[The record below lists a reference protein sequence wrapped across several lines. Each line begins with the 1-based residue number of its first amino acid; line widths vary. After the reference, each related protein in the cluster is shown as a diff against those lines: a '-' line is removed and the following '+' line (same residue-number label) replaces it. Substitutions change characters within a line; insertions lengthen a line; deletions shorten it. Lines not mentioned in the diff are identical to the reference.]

1 MAGAF
6 GVAHSQR
13 QVAEVC
19 RVGNCAA
26 RSRRQRRGSCS
37 IWLAAC
43 AWMAL
48 ALSGESLAQAPD
60 GVDELLKHADN
71 IKTYNNTEFLQI
83 VQGLD
88 RESSRFSGTQHA
100 WLDYLKAWQLAYTG
114 DYEAAVPALQAV
126 MSQTADPTLRV
137 RAQISLIND
146 QALVSRYDEAYA
158 GLSELLEMQ
167 PHVADKDA
175 RMLVFAVAALLHN
188 EAGQYELALNYAE
201 RWRAEDDSETG
212 QCRAKYLGLDAQF
225 RSGKLE
231 LDDPRIEATIDGCT
245 KVGDVLSA
253 NIVRGFVANIEIAKG
268 KAGDAI
274 RLLRANDAELQR
286 THSARMS
293 SEFHSILARAYL
305 LTGNI
310 PLAKQYA
317 ISAVHKSI
325 KKESSKPLVDALGV
339 LYKVAQLEGDYKSAL
354 EYHERYAAADKGYLG
369 DTGARALAYEMVRQ
383 QVLDK
388 KLQIEALTGSN
399 RVLQLEKEVAA
410 KSAETERLYV
420 LLLASVLGFNMLWG
434 YRTKRSQ
441 LHFQKLSRRDGLTG
455 ILNRQH
461 FMDEAKAVL
470 QECKN
475 SGREICLI
483 LIDLDN
489 FKAVNDS
496 HGHVAGDVVLQCA
509 TAVLQV
515 SMRAMDIFGRVGGE
529 EFGVLL
535 PDCAVENARER
546 AEDLRLAIGRMDR
559 TETSIDFDVS
569 ASFGVASGREAGY
582 DLRQMLIHA
591 DSALYLAKRNGRNRV
606 EAFTLAVAEEVTAAL
621 AHPQTSSQGTL
632 H

>member
-1 MAGAF
+1 
-6 GVAHSQR
+6 
-13 QVAEVC
+13 
-19 RVGNCAA
+19 
-26 RSRRQRRGSCS
+26 
-37 IWLAAC
+37 
-43 AWMAL
+43 
-48 ALSGESLAQAPD
+48 
-60 GVDELLKHADN
+60 
-71 IKTYNNTEFLQI
+71 
-83 VQGLD
+83 
-88 RESSRFSGTQHA
+88 
-100 WLDYLKAWQLAYTG
+100 
-114 DYEAAVPALQAV
+114 
-126 MSQTADPTLRV
+126 
-137 RAQISLIND
+137 
-146 QALVSRYDEAYA
+146 
-158 GLSELLEMQ
+158 LLEMQ

-274 RLLRANDAELQR
+274 KLLRANDADLQR

-369 DTGARALAYEMVRQ
+369 DTGARALAYEMVKQ

-410 KSAETERLYV
+410 KSEETERLYV
-420 LLLASVLGFNMLWG
+420 LLLASVLGFIMLWG

-441 LHFQKLSRRDGLTG
+441 LRFQKLSRRDGLTG

-470 QECKN
+470 QECKS

>member
-1 MAGAF
+1 
-6 GVAHSQR
+6 V
-13 QVAEVC
+13 
-19 RVGNCAA
+19 
-26 RSRRQRRGSCS
+26 
-37 IWLAAC
+37 
-43 AWMAL
+43 AL
-48 ALSGESLAQAPD
+48 ALSGEPAAQAPD
-60 GVDELLKHADN
+60 GVDDLLQRADD

-88 RESSRFSGTQHA
+88 RESSRFSGSQHA
-100 WLDYLKAWQLAYTG
+100 WLDYLKAWQLGYTG
-114 DYEAAVPALQAV
+114 DYEAAVPALKAV
-126 MSQTADPTLRV
+126 MIETSDATLRV
-137 RAQISLIND
+137 RAEISLVND
-146 QALVSRYDEAYA
+146 QAFTSHYDEAYA
-158 GLSELLEMQ
+158 GLSELLEIQ
-167 PHVADKDA
+167 PQVTDKNA
-175 RMLVFAVAALLHN
+175 RMLVFAVAALLYN
-188 EAGQYELALNYAE
+188 EAGQYDLALNYAE
-201 RWRAEDDSETG
+201 RWRAEDDG
-212 QCRAKYLGLDAQF
+212 DAAQCRATYLGLDAQF

-231 LDDPRIEATIDGCT
+231 LEDPRIQGTIVACT

-253 NIVRGFVANIEIAKG
+253 NIVRTFVANIEIAEGRMK
-268 KAGDAI
+268 DAI
-274 RLLRANDAELQR
+274 KLLRANDADLQR

-310 PLAKQYA
+310 ALAKQYA
-317 ISAVHKSI
+317 LSAVQKSI
-325 KKESSKPLVDALGV
+325 KNESSKPLVDAYAV
-339 LYKVAQLEGDYKSAL
+339 LYKVAQSESDFRSAL

-388 KLQIEALTGSN
+388 KLQIEALTSSN
-399 RVLQLEKEVAA
+399 RVLQLEKAVAA
-410 KSAETERLYV
+410 KSEETERLYL
-420 LLLASVLGFNMLWG
+420 LLLACVLGFIVLWG

-441 LHFQKLSRRDGLTG
+441 LRFQKLSRRDGLTG

-461 FMDEAKAVL
+461 FMDEAKAIL
-470 QECKN
+470 QECQD

-515 SMRAMDIFGRVGGE
+515 NMRALDVFGRVGGE

-535 PDCAVENARER
+535 PDCALESARQR
-546 AEDLRLAIGRMDR
+546 AEDLRLTIGRMDR
-559 TETSIDFDVS
+559 AETGIGFDVS

-606 EAFTLAVAEEVTAAL
+606 EAFTVNVAEEVAAAL
-621 AHPQTSSQGTL
+621 AHPQTTSQGTL

>member
-1 MAGAF
+1 
-6 GVAHSQR
+6 
-13 QVAEVC
+13 
-19 RVGNCAA
+19 
-26 RSRRQRRGSCS
+26 
-37 IWLAAC
+37 
-43 AWMAL
+43 
-48 ALSGESLAQAPD
+48 
-60 GVDELLKHADN
+60 
-71 IKTYNNTEFLQI
+71 
-83 VQGLD
+83 
-88 RESSRFSGTQHA
+88 
-100 WLDYLKAWQLAYTG
+100 
-114 DYEAAVPALQAV
+114 
-126 MSQTADPTLRV
+126 
-137 RAQISLIND
+137 
-146 QALVSRYDEAYA
+146 
-158 GLSELLEMQ
+158 
-167 PHVADKDA
+167 
-175 RMLVFAVAALLHN
+175 
-188 EAGQYELALNYAE
+188 
-201 RWRAEDDSETG
+201 
-212 QCRAKYLGLDAQF
+212 
-225 RSGKLE
+225 
-231 LDDPRIEATIDGCT
+231 
-245 KVGDVLSA
+245 
-253 NIVRGFVANIEIAKG
+253 
-268 KAGDAI
+268 
-274 RLLRANDAELQR
+274 
-286 THSARMS
+286 MS

-388 KLQIEALTGSN
+388 KLQIEALTSSN
-399 RVLQLEKEVAA
+399 RVLQLEKAVAA
-410 KSAETERLYV
+410 KSEETERLYL
-420 LLLASVLGFNMLWG
+420 LLLACVLGFIVLWG

-441 LHFQKLSRRDGLTG
+441 LRFQKLSRRDGLTG

-461 FMDEAKAVL
+461 FMDEAKAIL
-470 QECKN
+470 QECQD

-515 SMRAMDIFGRVGGE
+515 NMRALDVFGRVGGE

-535 PDCAVENARER
+535 PDCALESARQR
-546 AEDLRLAIGRMDR
+546 AEDLRLTIGRMDR
-559 TETSIDFDVS
+559 AETGIGFDVS

-606 EAFTLAVAEEVTAAL
+606 EAFTVNVAEEVAAAL
-621 AHPQTSSQGTL
+621 AHPQTTSQGTL

>member
-1 MAGAF
+1 MADAF
-6 GVAHSQR
+6 GVAQSQS
-13 QVAEVC
+13 QIATAC
-19 RVGNCAA
+19 RAGKCAA
-26 RSRRQRRGSCS
+26 KNGQQRHGRRSP
-37 IWLAAC
+37 WLTAC
-43 AWMAL
+43 VVLAL
-48 ALSGESLAQAPD
+48 ALSGESGAQALD
-60 GVDELLKHADN
+60 GVDDLLKHADT
-71 IKTYNNTEFLQI
+71 IKTSNNTEFLQI

-88 RESSRFSGTQHA
+88 RESSRFSGLQHA
-100 WLDYLKAWQLAYTG
+100 WLDYLKAWQLGYTG
-114 DYEAAVPALQAV
+114 DFEAAVPALKAV
-126 MSQTADPTLRV
+126 ISETADQTLRV

-146 QALVSRYDEAYA
+146 QAFTSHYDDAYA

-167 PHVADKDA
+167 PHVEDKDA
-175 RMLVFAVAALLHN
+175 RMLVFAVAALLYN
-188 EAGQYELALNYAE
+188 EAGQYDLALNYAE
-201 RWRAEDDSETG
+201 RWRAEDDGAAG
-212 QCRAKYLGLDAQF
+212 QCRATYLGLDAQF
-225 RSGKLE
+225 RSGKLS
-231 LDDPRIEATIDGCT
+231 LDDPRIEATIDRCT

-268 KAGDAI
+268 QTGEAI
-274 RLLRANDAELQR
+274 KLLRAYDADLQR

-354 EYHERYAAADKGYLG
+354 EYHERYAAADKGYLS

-420 LLLASVLGFNMLWG
+420 LLLASVLGFIVLWG

-441 LHFQKLSRRDGLTG
+441 LRFQKLSRRDGLTG

-461 FMDEAKAVL
+461 FMDEAKAIL
-470 QECKN
+470 HECQN
-475 SGREICLI
+475 SGREVCLI

-496 HGHVAGDVVLQCA
+496 HGHVAGDMVLQCA

-515 SMRAMDIFGRVGGE
+515 NMRAMDIFGRVGGE

-535 PDCAVENARER
+535 PDCAVENARAR
-546 AEDLRLAIGRMDR
+546 AEDLRIAIGRMDR
-559 TETSIDFDVS
+559 AETSIDFDVS
-569 ASFGVASGREAGY
+569 ASFGVASGREARY

-606 EAFTLAVAEEVTAAL
+606 ETFTLAAAEEITAVR
-621 AHPQTSSQGTL
+621 PQTTSQGTL

>member
-1 MAGAF
+1 MPANRL
-6 GVAHSQR
+6 S
-13 QVAEVC
+13 
-19 RVGNCAA
+19 
-26 RSRRQRRGSCS
+26 RSRWP
-37 IWLAAC
+37 IAC
-43 AWMAL
+43 AFVAL
-48 ALSGESLAQAPD
+48 ALSGAAVAQAPD

-71 IKTYNNTEFLQI
+71 IKTYNNTEFLEI

-114 DYEAAVPALQAV
+114 DYEAAVAGLKAV
-126 MSQTADPTLRV
+126 ISETADPTLRV

-146 QALVSRYDEAYA
+146 QALVSHYDEAYA

-167 PHVADKDA
+167 PHIADKDA

-188 EAGQYELALNYAE
+188 EAGQYDLALNYAE
-201 RWRAEDDSETG
+201 RWRAEDDSDTG

-231 LDDPRIEATIDGCT
+231 LEDPRIQATIDGCA

-253 NIVRGFVANIEIAKG
+253 NIVRGFVANIELAKG
-268 KAGDAI
+268 RAGDAI
-274 RLLRANDAELQR
+274 KLLRANDADLQR

-305 LTGNI
+305 LTANI
-310 PLAKQYA
+310 ALAKQYA
-317 ISAVHKSI
+317 QSAVRKSI
-325 KKESSKPLVDALGV
+325 RNESSKPLVDAYGV
-339 LYKVAQLEGDYKSAL
+339 LYKVAQLEGDYRSAL

-369 DTGARALAYEMVRQ
+369 NTGARALAYEMVRQ

-410 KSAETERLYV
+410 KSEETERLYV
-420 LLLASVLGFNMLWG
+420 LLLVCILGFIVLWG
-434 YRTKRSQ
+434 YRTKLSQ
-441 LHFQKLSRRDGLTG
+441 LRFQKLSRRDGLTG

-470 QECKN
+470 QESKD
-475 SGREICLI
+475 SGREVCLI

-496 HGHVAGDVVLQCA
+496 HGHVAGDVVLQCT

-515 SMRAMDIFGRVGGE
+515 NMRSMDVFGRVGGE
-529 EFGVLL
+529 EFAVLL
-535 PDCAVENARER
+535 PDCTVETTHPR
-546 AEDLRLAIGRMDR
+546 AEELRLAIGRMDR
-559 TETSIDFDVS
+559 AETGIGFDVS

-606 EAFTLAVAEEVTAAL
+606 EAFTVAVAEEVTATL
-621 AHPQTSSQGTL
+621 AHAQSPSQGTL

>member
-1 MAGAF
+1 MA
-6 GVAHSQR
+6 
-13 QVAEVC
+13 
-19 RVGNCAA
+19 
-26 RSRRQRRGSCS
+26 SRRGGRSF
-37 IWLAAC
+37 WLAAC
-43 AWMAL
+43 ACVAL
-48 ALSGESLAQAPD
+48 ALSGEPAAQAPD
-60 GVDELLKHADN
+60 GVDDLLQRADD

-88 RESSRFSGTQHA
+88 RESSRFSGSQHA
-100 WLDYLKAWQLAYTG
+100 WLDYLKAWQLGYTG
-114 DYEAAVPALQAV
+114 DYEAAVPALKAV
-126 MSQTADPTLRV
+126 MIETSDATLRV
-137 RAQISLIND
+137 RAEISLVND
-146 QALVSRYDEAYA
+146 QAFTSHYDEAYA
-158 GLSELLEMQ
+158 GLSELLEIQ
-167 PHVADKDA
+167 PQVTDKNA
-175 RMLVFAVAALLHN
+175 RMLVFAVAALLYN
-188 EAGQYELALNYAE
+188 EAGQYDLALNYAE
-201 RWRAEDDSETG
+201 RWRAEDDG
-212 QCRAKYLGLDAQF
+212 DAAQCRATYLGLDAQF

-231 LDDPRIEATIDGCT
+231 LEDPRIQGTIVACT

-253 NIVRGFVANIEIAKG
+253 NIVRTFVANIEIAEGRMK
-268 KAGDAI
+268 DAI
-274 RLLRANDAELQR
+274 KLLRANDADLQR

-310 PLAKQYA
+310 ALAKQYA
-317 ISAVHKSI
+317 LSAVQKSI
-325 KKESSKPLVDALGV
+325 KNESSKPLVDAYAV
-339 LYKVAQLEGDYKSAL
+339 LYKVAQSESDFRSAL

-388 KLQIEALTGSN
+388 KLQIEALTSSN
-399 RVLQLEKEVAA
+399 RVLQLEKAVAA
-410 KSAETERLYV
+410 KSEETERLYL
-420 LLLASVLGFNMLWG
+420 LLLACVLGFIVLWG

-441 LHFQKLSRRDGLTG
+441 LRFQKLSRRDGLTG

-461 FMDEAKAVL
+461 FMDEAKAIL
-470 QECKN
+470 QECQD

-515 SMRAMDIFGRVGGE
+515 NMRALDVFGRVGGE

-535 PDCAVENARER
+535 PDCALESARQR
-546 AEDLRLAIGRMDR
+546 AEDLRLTIGRMDR
-559 TETSIDFDVS
+559 AETGIGFDVS

-606 EAFTLAVAEEVTAAL
+606 EAFTVNVAEEVAAAL
-621 AHPQTSSQGTL
+621 AHPQTTSQGTL